1 MPEPRIAVRRV
12 LAVAG
17 GSRLTGRSRAPGAG
31 SPADPRA
38 RAGAA
43 PGARATGGRS
53 ARPRNWGTRPWRPG
67 TADPRAA
74 PWAPAAG
81 APRGPAGVGRIRA
94 PQYRPV
100 SFIQR
105 ITKVAIWS
113 RLMYAFGRKVP
124 SSQPRLIPDFPSQ
137 PISLAKMWSR
147 GTSTKAS
154 ASEGRADGS
163 PAARYKNAAT
173 ASRLTGSS
181 GRKVRLLP
189 LPQPSVMPSSYAQQI
204 SL

>member
-1 MPEPRIAVRRV
+1 TVRSRSPDADSPARPRPR
-12 LAVAG
+12 AG
-17 GSRLTGRSRAPGAG
+17 GG
-31 SPADPRA
+31 
-38 RAGAA
+38 
-43 PGARATGGRS
+43 PGARAIDGRS
-53 ARPRNWGTRPWRPG
+53 ARPRNWGTRPSTPG
-67 TADPRAA
+67 TGAPRAVS
-74 PWAPAAG
+74 WAPG
-81 APRGPAGVGRIRA
+81 PQPLRGPAGGGRIRA